1 MTGTPSTPL
10 DIDWLLLQRFDE
22 CRQLDEHF
30 NVERRFARR
39 GAKTCPAELQANRA
53 ERASLTHIQVA
64 TSPLALKQ
72 HDQLLS
78 AQWVE
83 RVGNN
88 Q

>member
-1 MTGTPSTPL
+1 MNGTPSIPL

-22 CRQLDEHF
+22 CRQLDQHF

-39 GAKTCPAELQANRA
+39 GTQARPADLQANRA